1 MKKLLIKGVE
11 RSRISVSGRIIS
23 ISMLQFSADILDCQ
37 LVVKANKQ
45 TKKKTMI
52 FYSDK
57 DFPKWNQYKNIEAS
71 SVEKMFSKWSDLEL
85 IDYNAYV
92 LYKMVSFQEHA
103 EH

>member
-1 MKKLLIKGVE
+1 
-11 RSRISVSGRIIS
+11 
-23 ISMLQFSADILDCQ
+23 MLQFSADILDCQ

-45 TKKKTMI
+45 TKKKNMI

-103 EH
+103 EHWAFNFNRL